1 MPSSQNWEPKE
12 NVVDA
17 PDIDEA
23 VVYAFRAL
31 FAGNASQ
38 GQQQTVVAWLQ
49 YACGDK
55 DQSFRLGGEDGRRAS
70 DFAEGKRWVYAQI
83 DYLRSPAALERA
95 KTIAH
100 AKIAKSKPRER

>member
-1 MPSSQNWEPKE
+1 MAWEPRE

-23 VVYAFRAL
+23 VIYAFRAL
-31 FAGNASQ
+31 FTGTANQ

-49 YACGDK
+49 YVCGDK

-83 DYLRSPAALERA
+83 DHLMSVAALDRA
-95 KTIAH
+95 KKIEL
-100 AKIAKSKPRER
+100 AKIAKSKTKDR